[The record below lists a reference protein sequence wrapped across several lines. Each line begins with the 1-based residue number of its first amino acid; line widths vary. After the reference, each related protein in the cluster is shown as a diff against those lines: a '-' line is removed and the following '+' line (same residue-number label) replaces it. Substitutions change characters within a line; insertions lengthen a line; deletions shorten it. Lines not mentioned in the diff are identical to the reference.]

1 MYHLAGFEFVPK
13 CAQVRGQWKQLRKG
27 MLVSNQASY
36 LAAFFGSPQFSWRKK
51 VISQSLLNPFIF
63 FPGCWVNSASFTPSR
78 RLFFQSI
85 LVVTPRSH
93 YCTPQH
99 FEIQA
104 WFWIHRLLL
113 TFSPFFFGLFRG
125 VTPGALE
132 QWWVAEKEAA
142 FSHVGRSL
150 LRQGCGQRHRHGSG
164 ATTWSSDLTKG
175 GTRWGGFC
183 LMDVYKWYI
192 IVRMCTYI
200 SITYANYEYSKMRI
214 STCKFWMRV
223 W

>member
-1 MYHLAGFEFVPK
+1 MYEDYEMYHLAGFEFVPK

-93 YCTPQH
+93 YCTPPQH

-113 TFSPFFFGLFRG
+113 TFSPFFF
-125 VTPGALE
+125 
-132 QWWVAEKEAA
+132 WVVSWRHAR
-142 FSHVGRSL
+142 RSWTMMSCWE
-150 LRQGCGQRHRHGSG
+150 RSC
-164 ATTWSSDLTKG
+164 
-175 GTRWGGFC
+175 F
-183 LMDVYKWYI
+183 
-192 IVRMCTYI
+192 
-200 SITYANYEYSKMRI
+200 
-214 STCKFWMRV
+214 
-223 W
+223 